1 MQKIH
6 TFLIAAVF
14 SAGLAAGVTA
24 EDSGKGKMDWPQWR
38 GPNRDGIS
46 SEKGLLKTWPEGGP
60 KILWRA
66 ASGDGYSAM
75 SVVEGRLYTIY
86 GRNADELVVCLDAG
100 SGDELWRYRLDSKF
114 TNQYGHGPRS
124 TPTVDGNIVY
134 ALGAQGK
141 LVALNAVKGAR
152 VWTHDLRK
160 EYGAKI
166 PVWGVSTSPMVYRD
180 LLLVDVGGRNGHGF
194 VAFNKK
200 DGKVVW
206 KAATAL
212 PGYSAPIAVEVN
224 GVAQI
229 LNFTGNS
236 LISVDPK
243 TGRQFWRF
251 LWETSYDINAATP
264 VFVAP
269 DKVMISSGSGHGA
282 ALLKMIPGAGTVR
295 VEEVWQSRIM
305 RNKFSSSVLFGE
317 HIYGFDEG
325 TLKCFEVLSQ
335 EQKWS
340 KRGFGQG
347 AFLIADG
354 QLILLSERGKL
365 VLIEATPDE
374 YRQRAEAQL
383 LRGRCW
389 TVPTLSNG
397 VLYIRNQK
405 NILAIGMT
413 NQAL

>member
-152 VWTHDLRK
+152 VWTHDLPK

-206 KAATAL
+206 KATTAL

-251 LWETSYDINAATP
+251 SWKTSYDIKAWFVIPIARIFFWFRMYRTP
-264 VFVAP
+264 FESV
-269 DKVMISSGSGHGA
+269 
-282 ALLKMIPGAGTVR
+282 GTVQQR
-295 VEEVWQSRIM
+295 PRRSWASARCRYLSGVASISTSLPRSLKRISWPSAM
-305 RNKFSSSVLFGE
+305 RN
-317 HIYGFDEG
+317 
-325 TLKCFEVLSQ
+325 
-335 EQKWS
+335 
-340 KRGFGQG
+340 
-347 AFLIADG
+347 A
-354 QLILLSERGKL
+354 
-365 VLIEATPDE
+365 P
-374 YRQRAEAQL
+374 
-383 LRGRCW
+383 
-389 TVPTLSNG
+389 
-397 VLYIRNQK
+397 
-405 NILAIGMT
+405 
-413 NQAL
+413 